1 MQRNGKRWGSR
12 SLKKKP
18 IANKPPNG
26 ASASVRSFKPVGLG
40 CAEVCGYVNP
50 LPQPEQHHPSRQRT
64 ALPTAHRQPWSQA
77 GHRPLHS
84 TIKSPLHPIR
94 SISRDQPIPT
104 RLIHEHRH
112 PRPPF
117 NWTLHQAPSAP
128 FRTTAGYRDT
138 PPSRHRGTGHHGI
151 TTLRRSTLSPSSSLN
166 RAVQVSPPAQQLSP
180 SPPTR
185 PTKLRRSTRAL
196 SL

>member
-104 RLIHEHRH
+104 RLIHELATLDPLLTGPSTRH
-112 PRPPF
+112 PLRPSEPQRAIG
-117 NWTLHQAPSAP
+117 THHPADIEVLATTGSPLSAGPRSAQAP
-128 FRTTAGYRDT
+128 R
-138 PPSRHRGTGHHGI
+138 
-151 TTLRRSTLSPSSSLN
+151 
-166 RAVQVSPPAQQLSP
+166 
-180 SPPTR
+180 
-185 PTKLRRSTRAL
+185 
-196 SL
+196 